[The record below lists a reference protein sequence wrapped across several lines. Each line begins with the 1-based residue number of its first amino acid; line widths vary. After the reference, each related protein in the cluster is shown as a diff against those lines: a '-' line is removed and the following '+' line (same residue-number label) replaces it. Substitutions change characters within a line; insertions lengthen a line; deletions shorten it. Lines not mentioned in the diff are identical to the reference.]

1 MLLDLVLNE
10 FSDDRESDVAE
21 EKMNQMKHVER
32 CDWSLMFPL

>member
-21 EKMNQMKHVER
+21 EKMNQMELVEK
-32 CDWSLMFPL
+32 CD